1 MEVESE
7 YCGMSVEKNHYQLLD
22 ISPSASMEEIKEA
35 YLKLAFRYHPDRNQ
49 MSLIA
54 NKIMEKINEAYTTLS
69 DPIKRRDYDIP
80 LGYGAVV
87 PKFKVGSKVR
97 VVSRSSPYSD
107 HIGTVEIELIKD
119 SFRFWYMVEFESNG
133 LAASGRFAEDELI
146 EVRE

>member
-1 MEVESE
+1 VEVESE
-7 YCGMSVEKNHYQLLD
+7 YCGVSVEKNHYQLLD

-49 MSLIA
+49 MSLTS
-54 NKIMEKINEAYTTLS
+54 NKIMEKINEAYATLS

-107 HIGTVEIELIKD
+107 RIGTVEIEPVKD
-119 SFRFWYMVEFESNG
+119 SFRFWYMVEFESSG
-133 LAASGRFAEDELI
+133 LSASSRFAEEELI
-146 EVRE
+146 ELSE